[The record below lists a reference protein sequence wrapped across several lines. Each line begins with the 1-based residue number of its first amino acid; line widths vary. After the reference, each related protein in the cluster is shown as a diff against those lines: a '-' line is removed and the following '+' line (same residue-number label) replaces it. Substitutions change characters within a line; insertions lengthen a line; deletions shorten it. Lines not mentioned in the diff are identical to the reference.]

1 MGYACAGLRKVISA
15 EAIGGLGEFL
25 WYRWM
30 KYEDKRMEMM
40 KERSSAV
47 AMMVLH
53 MSSHMVSVERRL
65 RS

>member
-1 MGYACAGLRKVISA
+1 
-15 EAIGGLGEFL
+15 
-25 WYRWM
+25 M

-53 MSSHMVSVERRL
+53 MSSQIVSAWSEGKDSDALLFKKVL
-65 RS
+65 FKTI